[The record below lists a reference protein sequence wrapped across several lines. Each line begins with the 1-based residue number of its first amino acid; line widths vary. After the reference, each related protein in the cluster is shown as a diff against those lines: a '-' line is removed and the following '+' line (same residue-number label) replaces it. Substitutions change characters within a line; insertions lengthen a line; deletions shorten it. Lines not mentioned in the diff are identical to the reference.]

1 MALGRLQAMRME
13 LAPGEPLMSRD
24 NLAAMQT
31 DNIAGGVLPGLDAL
45 GITPAALQA
54 VAPLYLGPRGVND
67 GLDRYRRTAG
77 R

>member
-1 MALGRLQAMRME
+1 MNGFDPVTIGLVSTSDRA
-13 LAPGEPLMSRD
+13 
-24 NLAAMQT
+24 
-31 DNIAGGVLPGLDAL
+31 AGGVLPGLDAL

-54 VAPLYLGPRGVND
+54 VAPLYLAPRGAND